1 VNATHKKQYNFV
13 LNNNINAA
21 LDKLAEEHQLSRTK
35 ILEELILSETAHRL
49 YLVTR

>member
-1 VNATHKKQYNFV
+1 V